1 MFLQSL
7 LRRCAANNKGPINIG
22 KGVMGTCNTT
32 GISKPVAGS
41 SSPSS
46 VASVSNTNTA
56 APCTDGSA
64 PGWMDGASWASL
76 GAEFQGVK
84 EDKFLLPKPNGF
96 LSVRATTDVQ
106 PAEEVL
112 QSLVKHNEDM
122 YKGLDV
128 TDPNS
133 MVHFDG
139 ERPTWMTLGD
149 QVRAVSE
156 FISGHL
162 VHHIALEAWKEL
174 FDLKYIEM
182 DLVYWL
188 YVIHLHIISRRATS
202 VKIENWHR
210 RREVMEE
217 MLFTMFDS
225 WAHTSEEIMGR
236 PPLNK
241 IRHYIKD
248 MYYVTAVNFEE
259 ALLHDGPG
267 ADLMLFGFLVKFC
280 PLPRP
285 EDIPVYT
292 YFNLVHYI
300 RFHTAL
306 FDRIPDEMISK
317 GNFSFLSPNDPAIT
331 KKYTEIEFDEVIRSW
346 KVSEDN
352 DATE

>member
-1 MFLQSL
+1 MTEASY
-7 LRRCAANNKGPINIG
+7 AAL
-22 KGVMGTCNTT
+22 
-32 GISKPVAGS
+32 GS
-41 SSPSS
+41 
-46 VASVSNTNTA
+46 
-56 APCTDGSA
+56 
-64 PGWMDGASWASL
+64 
-76 GAEFQGVK
+76 EFQGVAP
-84 EDKFLLPKPNGF
+84 DKFLRFSPEGF
-96 LSVRATTDVQ
+96 LSPRATTDIE

-112 QSLVKHNEDM
+112 QSLVAHNASM
-122 YKGLDV
+122 YEGLDV
-128 TDPNS
+128 TDPKS

-139 ERPTWMTLGD
+139 EKPKWMTMGD

-162 VHHIALEAWKEL
+162 VHHVSIQEWKEL

-188 YVIHLHIISRRATS
+188 YVLHLHIVSRRSTS
-202 VKIENWHR
+202 VKIETWHR

-217 MLFTMFDS
+217 MLFTMYDS

-236 PPLNK
+236 PPLSK

-267 ADLMLFGFLVKFC
+267 ADLMLFGFLIKFC

-285 EDIPVYT
+285 EDVPVYT

-300 RFHTAL
+300 RFHVAL

-317 GNFSFLSPNDPAIT
+317 GNFSFLKPNDPAIT
-331 KKYTEIEFDEVIRSW
+331 KKYSEVEFDEIIREW
-346 KVSEDN
+346 TVEEKEPKP
-352 DATE
+352 

>member
-1 MFLQSL
+1 M
-7 LRRCAANNKGPINIG
+7 
-22 KGVMGTCNTT
+22 
-32 GISKPVAGS
+32 
-41 SSPSS
+41 
-46 VASVSNTNTA
+46 TA
-56 APCTDGSA
+56 
-64 PGWMDGASWASL
+64 ASWASL
-76 GAEFQGVK
+76 GTEFQGVD
-84 EDKFLLPKPNGF
+84 ESKFLLPKPEGF
-96 LSVRATTDVQ
+96 LSPRATTDVE
-106 PAEEVL
+106 PAEEL
-112 QSLVKHNEDM
+112 LSSLVEHNAKM
-122 YKGLDV
+122 YEGLDV
-128 TDPNS
+128 RDPNS

-139 ERPTWMTLGD
+139 EKPKWMTMGD

-156 FISGHL
+156 FLSGHL
-162 VHHIALEAWKEL
+162 VHHIALEQWKTL

-188 YVIHLHIISRRATS
+188 YVLHLHLVSRRATS
-202 VKIENWHR
+202 VKIESWHR

-217 MLFTMFDS
+217 MVFTMFES

-236 PPLNK
+236 PPLSK
-241 IRHYIKD
+241 IRNYIKD

-306 FDRIPDEMISK
+306 FDRIPDEMIAK
-317 GNFSFLSPNDPAIT
+317 GNFSFLAPDDPAIT
-331 KKYTEIEFDEVIRSW
+331 KPYSEVEFDEIIRSW
-346 KVSEDN
+346 RVGDDEPSMEAAEESSK
-352 DATE
+352 AA

>member
-1 MFLQSL
+1 M
-7 LRRCAANNKGPINIG
+7 LRRFGLRLAAAA
-22 KGVMGTCNTT
+22 GTGSNAA
-32 GISKPVAGS
+32 AGTSSDVTS
-41 SSPSS
+41 SSAASS
-46 VASVSNTNTA
+46 STPAIAEGETQV
-56 APCTDGSA
+56 G
-64 PGWMDGASWASL
+64 GWMTAASWASL
-76 GAEFQGVK
+76 GTEFQGVD
-84 EDKFLLPKPNGF
+84 ESKFLKPKPDGF
-96 LSVRATTDVQ
+96 LSPRATTDVE
-106 PAEEVL
+106 PAEEL
-112 QSLVKHNEDM
+112 LESLVEHNAKM
-122 YKGLDV
+122 YDGLDV
-128 TDPNS
+128 RDPSS

-139 ERPTWMTLGD
+139 ERPKWMTMGD

-156 FISGHL
+156 FLSGHL
-162 VHHIALEAWKEL
+162 VHHIALEQWKGL

-188 YVIHLHIISRRATS
+188 YVLHLHMVSRRATS

-217 MLFTMFDS
+217 MVFTMFES

-306 FDRIPDEMISK
+306 FDRIPDEMIAK
-317 GNFSFLSPNDPAIT
+317 GNFSFLAPDDPAIT
-331 KKYTEIEFDEVIRSW
+331 KPYSEVEFDEI
-346 KVSEDN
+346 
-352 DATE
+352 TPC